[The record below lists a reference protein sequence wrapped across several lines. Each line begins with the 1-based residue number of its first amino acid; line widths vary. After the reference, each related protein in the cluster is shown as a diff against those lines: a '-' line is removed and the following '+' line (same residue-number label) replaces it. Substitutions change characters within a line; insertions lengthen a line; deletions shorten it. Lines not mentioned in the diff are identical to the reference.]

1 MKQLSIALSMFLL
14 LSAGSVIESREA
26 LADGMYWS
34 NSSGKIWKSGF
45 GECWKSK
52 SAGSSNASAECG
64 GVVEEEPVSAPVA
77 TVRDSDGDGVI
88 DENDDCWNTPTGV
101 TVKSN
106 GCGVD
111 SDRDG
116 VPDHLDQCPETPLG
130 TVVYTD
136 GCPMV
141 LARLEGIHFA
151 FDSAK
156 LTSDAK
162 SVLDGAIGSIN
173 ANSGAHLTVEGH
185 TDGTGSD
192 SYNYGLSQRRA
203 ESVVNYLNSNGVA
216 ASRMSAVGIG
226 ASSPVASNDTSEGR
240 AQNRRVEVIAK

>member
-1 MKQLSIALSMFLL
+1 MKQLSIALSMFIFLL
-14 LSAGSVIESREA
+14 AGSVIESREA

-34 NSSGKIWKSGF
+34 SASGKIWKNGF
-45 GECWKSK
+45 GECWRSK
-52 SAGSSNASAECG
+52 TAGPSAAECG
-64 GVVEEEPVSAPVA
+64 GVVEEEPVSAPAPV
-77 TVRDSDGDGVI
+77 VWDSDGDGVI
-88 DENDDCWNTPTGV
+88 DENDDCWNTPAGV

-106 GCGVD
+106 GCGID
-111 SDRDG
+111 SDGDG
-116 VPDHLDQCPETPLG
+116 VPDHLDQCPDTPLG

-141 LARLEGIHFA
+141 LARLEGVHFA

-156 LTSDAK
+156 LTSEAK
-162 SVLDGAIGSIN
+162 SILDDALGAIN

-192 SYNYGLSQRRA
+192 SYNYDLSQRRA
-203 ESVVNYLNSNGVA
+203 QSVVNYLSSNGVA
-216 ASRMSAVGIG
+216 ASRMSSVGKG

-240 AQNRRVEVIAK
+240 HKNRRVEVIAK